1 MTSETKTFVQIKD
14 IAGIEVECQRCGV
27 TTLYPIHPISATVTE
42 KSTEILPRCA
52 CRHDLFDVAPV
63 AASSHYVPFPSYP
76 AIDDLHNIASHLR
89 SLVQTRTDIH
99 ANVRFRIDAEL
110 REGE

>member
-27 TTLYPIHPISATVTE
+27 TILYPIHATSGIE
-42 KSTEILPRCA
+42 KSTEILFRCA
-52 CRHDLFDVAPV
+52 CRHDLFDAAPV
-63 AASSHYVPFPSYP
+63 PASSHYVPFPSYP
-76 AIDDLHNIASHLR
+76 AIDDLNNIASHLR
-89 SLVQTRTDIH
+89 SLVQQRTDIH